1 MVPCE
6 RPVRGVW
13 SRPACYES
21 SRQQTPPPLT
31 GQAWKK
37 TEKRDME
44 KKEMDVEK
52 RGRVVLVSGQL
63 DDGKIAEI
71 VNNGYRV
78 EKRVWGGYIVSDP
91 AMGFTWEI
99 EDMVFDL
106 KRTLGML

>member
-1 MVPCE
+1 MSVLSGVCGSD
-6 RPVRGVW
+6 RPVMKVAGNKHPALDRTGV
-13 SRPACYES
+13 
-21 SRQQTPPPLT
+21 
-31 GQAWKK
+31 GK

-52 RGRVVLVSGQL
+52 RGRVALVSGQL